1 LTIGLYN
8 LFVLSDSTEGN
19 RFVENVNGV
28 EQAKEVTIE
37 TRYGQRLREFRQ
49 ELGLSLRNVARR
61 AGIHPT
67 YLSKIELGHLPP
79 PSPTVQGRIDSAL
92 TAILEDRL
100 VSERKR
106 LEEQRRTVFQHE
118 LLLIAR
124 FVEKYESDG
133 AFRDALLYEFR
144 GFVSRL
150 EAPRTPQE
158 PSSLASQKFSVSP
171 ERPSGWS
178 VSTLADARNTPRLR

>member
-1 LTIGLYN
+1 
-8 LFVLSDSTEGN
+8 VGN
-19 RFVENVNGV
+19 ENGV
-28 EQAKEVTIE
+28 EQAKEVTNK
-37 TRYGQRLREFRQ
+37 TRYGERLREFRQ
-49 ELGLSLRNVARR
+49 DLGLSLRNVARR

-79 PSPTVQGRIDSAL
+79 PSPTVQSRIDSAL

-100 VSERKR
+100 ISERKR

-124 FVEKYESDG
+124 FVEKYQSDG
-133 AFRDALLYEFR
+133 IFRDALLYEFR
-144 GFVSRL
+144 GIVSRL
-150 EAPRTPQE
+150 EAARTPHE
-158 PSSLASQKFSVSP
+158 PSNASSQKFSVSP

-178 VSTLADARNTPRLR
+178 VSNLADAQSTPRLR